1 MIIKNVTDQFGMNQV
16 ITFLNNDK
24 NHEQIAD
31 SIALGIQEEIIK
43 AKKDRDVTSPTQ
55 DRFSNIDI
63 YYSVEKNEI
72 FTFNANFSVNY
83 WLEKKD
89 LLFDYDNFLKLI
101 TIELSK
107 KRYSKT
113 FSDAFYN
120 SDNIEAVKEFVKKI
134 IFKDFFLKVSESLL
148 SISNEP
154 QFKDFML
161 DRFKKK
167 QLPFRFICDK
177 NGFFEKLTQWS
188 NKHILKELLKE
199 KMLFPDSKKKFEN
212 LRLNYVNNRCLESKK
227 NTDIEHYLK
236 VLNKLNDNNLII
248 NLEIILLLNQAFN
261 DETLLKRNYYKLS
274 LSADGEFYNLLR
286 SIDLKSIN
294 KELDKNIIYELKTFA
309 FFLIQYNLNS
319 YYNYS
324 IALEEITSK
333 ILNSFNQIGLNLDE
347 KLVLESHNFSSF
359 FKSKVSDAAI
369 PLFKNVEINLSSKD
383 LYYFL
388 KISNELNFDTEGLKS
403 LFDCKSISFKKDFL
417 ENCKKFGDSL
427 SSDFVFCKDDNQL
440 KKNIEYFYN
449 KFSKN

>member
-227 NTDIEHYLK
+227 NTDI
-236 VLNKLNDNNLII
+236 
-248 NLEIILLLNQAFN
+248 
-261 DETLLKRNYYKLS
+261 
-274 LSADGEFYNLLR
+274 
-286 SIDLKSIN
+286 
-294 KELDKNIIYELKTFA
+294 
-309 FFLIQYNLNS
+309 
-319 YYNYS
+319 
-324 IALEEITSK
+324 
-333 ILNSFNQIGLNLDE
+333 
-347 KLVLESHNFSSF
+347 
-359 FKSKVSDAAI
+359 
-369 PLFKNVEINLSSKD
+369 
-383 LYYFL
+383 
-388 KISNELNFDTEGLKS
+388 
-403 LFDCKSISFKKDFL
+403 DF
-417 ENCKKFGDSL
+417 
-427 SSDFVFCKDDNQL
+427 
-440 KKNIEYFYN
+440 
-449 KFSKN
+449 